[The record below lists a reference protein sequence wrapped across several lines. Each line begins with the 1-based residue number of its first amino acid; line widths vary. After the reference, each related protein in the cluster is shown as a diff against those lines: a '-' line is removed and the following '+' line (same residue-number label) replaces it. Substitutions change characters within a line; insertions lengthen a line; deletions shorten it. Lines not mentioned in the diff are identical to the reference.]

1 MLNDVN
7 LDFDTENSC
16 KYYDIEQFQDLVK
29 NCYSEF
35 SSMSLN
41 IRSLANK
48 FDELKD
54 FINDINND
62 TFKFDIICI
71 QEIWSIPF
79 HFNLNINGYKPLI
92 SRLRQ
97 AKDINNRNLGGGIGI
112 WIKNEYS
119 IEIIESL
126 SIFNEKVFESLF
138 IKINT
143 SKNRFKII
151 GNIYRPPGSNIN
163 EFNEIL
169 NELLNNISSHS
180 IFSKA
185 DEIQLLGDININ
197 LLNFHMHTGTSEYV
211 NILNSFGLQS
221 LITLPSRICQK
232 SATLIDHISSN
243 SKENLNSTSGLI
255 LVHISDHLPVFNIR
269 IKRNCSNSKRGIKV
283 RNMKKPNIE
292 KFKNALSNH
301 DWSEVSFELDPHLAF
316 NKFSQKLNDEFDQ
329 CFPYVEIKDNKNNT
343 PISPWMT
350 KALLTS
356 RKTKFKLAQ
365 KKFQKPTAENI
376 GKFKQFNSIYKT
388 LIRKAKNN
396 YFKLKFTEYTK
407 DIKNTWKTIRE
418 LIGSKSTAS
427 DLPYI
432 FVNEGK
438 AYSNEG
444 DIANGFNR
452 FFVNVGPK
460 LASSIPTSE
469 KHFST
474 FLNEPVQQNFVFA
487 NVTHQS
493 VLKCLSSLKTKKSAG
508 NDNISTALLKDII
521 PFILNPI
528 VHLFNLSLKTGYI
541 PDSYKQAKV
550 IPIYKSQEKND
561 FTNYRPISL
570 LSTFSKLLEKIVAK
584 QMFRFLNKH
593 KILYEHQYGFRSGHD
608 TTQPLLQLL
617 DRIYEGLNAED
628 QRYSLG
634 IFLDLKKAFDTVHHE
649 TLIYK
654 LNHYGFTN
662 VTNLWFRNY
671 LSNRTQYVTVGKETS
686 NIETI
691 SCGVPQGSVL
701 GPILFLL
708 YINDLPNATNL
719 YTTLFADDTAFLISS
734 TDLKELEIKANAEL
748 SKAYEW
754 FIANKLTLNVTKT
767 KYIVFR
773 TPKMKFDQSLLNI
786 KINNVSLDRIG
797 HNCKDTFFK
806 FVGVRLDEY
815 LNWDQH
821 TKYILS
827 KISSANFVINQAKKL
842 LPMNIRML
850 IYNSLVKSYLEY
862 GILAWGNAKSKEID
876 KISVIQKKIIRNIY
890 NSKYNAHTDPIYFC
904 LKLLKFEDI
913 LQYNSIILMY
923 KYVNSLLPDSF
934 SEIFGQINQRSLCL
948 KTKKISYKCLETFPK
963 AFLPKFWNSIPMH
976 LKYSTSMKELQSNIK
991 SIMINAYDSFT
1002 CRKTNCFSCK
1012 K

>member
-1 MLNDVN
+1 M
-7 LDFDTENSC
+7 
-16 KYYDIEQFQDLVK
+16 
-29 NCYSEF
+29 
-35 SSMSLN
+35 
-41 IRSLANK
+41 
-48 FDELKD
+48 
-54 FINDINND
+54 
-62 TFKFDIICI
+62 
-71 QEIWSIPF
+71 
-79 HFNLNINGYKPLI
+79 
-92 SRLRQ
+92 
-97 AKDINNRNLGGGIGI
+97 
-112 WIKNEYS
+112 
-119 IEIIESL
+119 
-126 SIFNEKVFESLF
+126 
-138 IKINT
+138 
-143 SKNRFKII
+143 
-151 GNIYRPPGSNIN
+151 
-163 EFNEIL
+163 
-169 NELLNNISSHS
+169 
-180 IFSKA
+180 
-185 DEIQLLGDININ
+185 
-197 LLNFHMHTGTSEYV
+197 
-211 NILNSFGLQS
+211 
-221 LITLPSRICQK
+221 
-232 SATLIDHISSN
+232 
-243 SKENLNSTSGLI
+243 
-255 LVHISDHLPVFNIR
+255 
-269 IKRNCSNSKRGIKV
+269 
-283 RNMKKPNIE
+283 
-292 KFKNALSNH
+292 
-301 DWSEVSFELDPHLAF
+301 
-316 NKFSQKLNDEFDQ
+316 
-329 CFPYVEIKDNKNNT
+329 
-343 PISPWMT
+343 
-350 KALLTS
+350 
-356 RKTKFKLAQ
+356 
-365 KKFQKPTAENI
+365 
-376 GKFKQFNSIYKT
+376 
-388 LIRKAKNN
+388 
-396 YFKLKFTEYTK
+396 
-407 DIKNTWKTIRE
+407 
-418 LIGSKSTAS
+418 
-427 DLPYI
+427 
-432 FVNEGK
+432 
-438 AYSNEG
+438 
-444 DIANGFNR
+444 
-452 FFVNVGPK
+452 NVGPK

-617 DRIYEGLNAED
+617 DRIYEGLNADD

-686 NIETI
+686 DIESI
-691 SCGVPQGSVL
+691 LCGVPQGSVL

-719 YTTLFADDTAFLISS
+719 YTTLFADDTGFLVSS
-734 TDLKELEIKANAEL
+734 TDLKALELQANAEL

-754 FIANKLTLNVTKT
+754 FKANKLTLNITKT

-773 TPKMKFDQSLLNI
+773 TPKMKFDQTLLNI
-786 KINNVSLDRIG
+786 KINDVPLDRIG

-821 TKYILS
+821 TKYILT

-862 GILAWGNAKSKEID
+862 GILAWGNAKSREID
-876 KISVIQKKIIRNIY
+876 KISIIQKKILRNLY
-890 NSKYNAHTDPIYFC
+890 NSKYNAHTDPIYSC
-904 LKLLKFEDI
+904 LKILKFEDI
-913 LQYNSIILMY
+913 LQYNSITLMY

-934 SEIFGQINQRSLCL
+934 SDIFGQVNQRSRCI
-948 KTKKISYKCLETFPK
+948 KTEKVRYKCLEIFPK
-963 AFLPKFWNSIPMH
+963 AFLPKIWNFIPMN
-976 LKYSTSMKELQSNIK
+976 LKYSTSLKELQRCAKSNF
-991 SIMINAYDSFT
+991 INVYDSFT
-1002 CRKTNCFSCK
+1002 CRKINCYSCK